1 MKAIFNII
9 FILLLSAMAYGQRGE
24 GQINV
29 RGEKIAI
36 EGDKLHIDLII
47 DVRTVKINS
56 ADALVLIPEVVSGNR
71 SKELPRVV
79 LNGKKRHKIFLR
91 EQAMGI
97 ESYAG
102 DIYNVFRP
110 DTDPAIL
117 DYSVVLPYESWME
130 SASLRMRQETCGCPG
145 EKKVLADNVLVNN
158 LFGKEDKIE
167 EVLTAAEPSAEET
180 TLFVDFMEPRKEEI
194 KARSEY
200 GEAYLNFI
208 VAKSDILYDYK
219 DNARKLDQVQAFF
232 KRAQDDKNIVLD
244 GISIIGYASPEGTYD
259 YNMDLSG
266 RRATAF
272 ANWVQNRFRF
282 PQNILTVD
290 WRGEDWEKLRD
301 LVEDSYMSEK
311 YQILN
316 IIDNYS
322 IFEGRE
328 TKLMNLNGGRTYNYL
343 LENLFP
349 QLRRTYYRIDYTV
362 RPFTAEESREI
373 IKEKPQQLSVFEM
386 YEAAH
391 TYRRG
396 SREFNNAMQKAAE
409 LFPEDPA
416 AKTNAAAVALQEG
429 RLDEAEKL
437 LSETVE
443 SPTKQNNLG
452 VLYMLKG
459 DTKKAKEAF
468 TKALQG
474 GISDARHNLEIV
486 SKQEVI
492 DRQKQA
498 EEQRR
503 RQLREQEEAKQRQL
517 EEQKKREE
525 SVKQRAIPY
534 LIK

>member
-1 MKAIFNII
+1 
-9 FILLLSAMAYGQRGE
+9 
-24 GQINV
+24 
-29 RGEKIAI
+29 
-36 EGDKLHIDLII
+36 
-47 DVRTVKINS
+47 
-56 ADALVLIPEVVSGNR
+56 
-71 SKELPRVV
+71 
-79 LNGKKRHKIFLR
+79 
-91 EQAMGI
+91 
-97 ESYAG
+97 
-102 DIYNVFRP
+102 
-110 DTDPAIL
+110 
-117 DYSVVLPYESWME
+117 
-130 SASLRMRQETCGCPG
+130 
-145 EKKVLADNVLVNN
+145 
-158 LFGKEDKIE
+158 
-167 EVLTAAEPSAEET
+167 
-180 TLFVDFMEPRKEEI
+180 
-194 KARSEY
+194 
-200 GEAYLNFI
+200 
-208 VAKSDILYDYK
+208 
-219 DNARKLDQVQAFF
+219 
-232 KRAQDDKNIVLD
+232 
-244 GISIIGYASPEGTYD
+244 
-259 YNMDLSG
+259 
-266 RRATAF
+266 
-272 ANWVQNRFRF
+272 
-282 PQNILTVD
+282 
-290 WRGEDWEKLRD
+290 
-301 LVEDSYMSEK
+301 
-311 YQILN
+311 
-316 IIDNYS
+316 
-322 IFEGRE
+322 
-328 TKLMNLNGGRTYNYL
+328 MNLNGGRTYNYL